1 MTNLQRIL
9 AALTAI
15 VCITLAMSSCKPK
28 QEPTK
33 PTTTTEILQIKD
45 FPYLKKESKMSTYTF
60 AEIEAYEKQ
69 LGLRKQTKKTDT
81 CLIYEAIDPNK
92 VNLTYVCY
100 KIIPGDE
107 LKSGF
112 FVRADRFTKDMCKQP
127 ELRSYF
133 EINGFTYEG
142 ANQDDSEKFVNKD
155 LAVRFSL
162 SSTMSQVNLTFADAP
177 DLYHKEPIPEKP
189 TFQAL
194 YLPLLDVFGQR
205 ISKDSPIFA
214 REREIHPFCDVTFK
228 PANPDTGYKYDAI
241 KVDMPLAIK
250 FDLADRNKPRAV
262 SYIYESLSGSTIEK
276 ITYIFSQDWEKAKI
290 AGDDPLIKDF
300 MTRHGFSYKGKE
312 KIDQPPMNADFYQ
325 YYNAQLGIYFEY
337 SLVSSPFSGSMGV
350 YTKTPTITL

>member
-1 MTNLQRIL
+1 MTNLQRLL

-28 QEPTK
+28 SEPTK

-45 FPYLKKESKMSTYTF
+45 FPYLKKETKMSSYTF
-60 AEIEAYEKQ
+60 EEIEAYEKN

-81 CLIYEAIDPNK
+81 YVIYEAIDPNK
-92 VNLTYVCY
+92 VNLTYVNY

-107 LKSGF
+107 IKSEF

-133 EINGFTYEG
+133 ALNGFTYEDSDQN
-142 ANQDDSEKFVNKD
+142 ASEKFVNKD
-155 LAVRFSL
+155 LAVRLTL
-162 SSTMSQVNLTFADAP
+162 SSTTSGVGLTFTDAP
-177 DLYHKEPIPEKP
+177 DLYHKEPKPEKP

-214 REREIHPFCDVTFK
+214 REREIHPDCEVKFRTADSIYT
-228 PANPDTGYKYDAI
+228 YDAI
-241 KVDMPLAIK
+241 VVDMPFVTKL
-250 FDLADRNKPRAV
+250 DPADRSKPRAR
-262 SYIYESLSGSTIEK
+262 SYSYESKRGSTIEK
-276 ITYIFSQDWEKAKI
+276 ITYVFSQDWEKAKI

-300 MTRHGFSYKGKE
+300 MTKHGFTYKGKE

-337 SLVSSPFSGSMGV
+337 SLVSSPFPGSMGV

>member
-1 MTNLQRIL
+1 MTNLQRLL

-28 QEPTK
+28 SEPTK

-60 AEIEAYEKQ
+60 EEIEAYEKN
-69 LGLRKQTKKTDT
+69 LGLRKQIKKTDT
-81 CLIYEAIDPNK
+81 CVIYKAIDPNK
-92 VNLTYVCY
+92 VNLTYVNY

-107 LKSGF
+107 IKSGPS
-112 FVRADRFTKDMCKQP
+112 VRADRFTKDMCKQP

-133 EINGFTYEG
+133 ALNGLTYEG
-142 ANQDDSEKFVNKD
+142 ASQYDVEKFVNKD
-155 LAVRFSL
+155 LAVRFYL
-162 SSTMSQVNLTFADAP
+162 SGTTSSIVLIFTDAP
-177 DLYHKEPIPEKP
+177 DLYHKEPTPEKP

-214 REREIHPFCDVTFK
+214 REREIHPDCEVKFRTADSIYT
-228 PANPDTGYKYDAI
+228 YDAI
-241 KVDMPLAIK
+241 VVDMPFVTKL
-250 FDLADRNKPRAV
+250 DPADRSKPRAR
-262 SYIYESLSGSTIEK
+262 SYSYESKSGSTIEK
-276 ITYIFSQDWEKAKI
+276 ITYVFSQDWEKAKI

-300 MTRHGFSYKGKE
+300 MTKHGFTYKGKE

-325 YYNAQLGIYFEY
+325 YYNAQLGVYFEY
-337 SLVSSPFSGSMGV
+337 SLVSSPFPGSMGV

>member
-92 VNLTYVCY
+92 VNLTYVNY
-100 KIIPGDE
+100 KIISGDE

-133 EINGFTYEG
+133 ELNGFTYEG
-142 ANQDDSEKFVNKD
+142 AFQNYAQKFVNKD
-155 LAVRFSL
+155 LAVRLRL
-162 SSTMSQVNLTFADAP
+162 SDKRPGAFITFEDAP
-177 DLYHKEPIPEKP
+177 DLYHKDPKPVDP

-194 YLPLLDVFGQR
+194 YLPLLDVFGQK
-205 ISKDSPIFA
+205 ISKDSPIIA
-214 REREIHPFCDVTFK
+214 RERKAHPDCEVAFK
-228 PANPDTGYKYDAI
+228 SADPDNGYDYDAI
-241 KVDMPLAIK
+241 VVNMPFVSKL
-250 FDLADRNKPRAV
+250 DPADRKKPRAR
-262 SYIYESLSGSTIEK
+262 SYSYESTTGSTITQ
-276 ITYIFSQDWEKAKI
+276 ITYVFSLDWENAKI
-290 AGDDPLIKDF
+290 AGDNAIIKDF
-300 MTRHGFSYKGKE
+300 MTKNGFTYKGKE
-312 KIDQPPMNADFYQ
+312 KIDQPFMKADLYQ
-325 YYNAQLGIYFEY
+325 YYNAQLGVYFEY
-337 SLVSSPFSGSMGV
+337 SLVSSPFPGSMGV
-350 YTKTPTITL
+350 YTKTPTVTF

>member
-15 VCITLAMSSCKPK
+15 VCMTLAMSSCKPK
-28 QEPTK
+28 SE
-33 PTTTTEILQIKD
+33 PTTTTDVLQVKD
-45 FPYLKKESKMSTYTF
+45 FPYLKKESKMSTYSF
-60 AEIEAYEKQ
+60 GEIEAYEKQ
-69 LGLRKQTKKTDT
+69 LGLRKLTKKTDT
-81 CLIYEAIDPNK
+81 SLIYEAINPKK

-100 KIIPGDE
+100 KIIPRDE
-107 LKSGF
+107 SKSGAF
-112 FVRADRFTKDMCKQP
+112 ARADRFTMDMCEQP

-133 EINGFTYEG
+133 ELNGFTYEG
-142 ANQDDSEKFVNKD
+142 SDQNASEKFVNKD

-194 YLPLLDVFGQR
+194 YLPLLDVFGQK

-262 SYIYESLSGSTIEK
+262 SYI
-276 ITYIFSQDWEKAKI
+276 
-290 AGDDPLIKDF
+290 
-300 MTRHGFSYKGKE
+300 
-312 KIDQPPMNADFYQ
+312 
-325 YYNAQLGIYFEY
+325 
-337 SLVSSPFSGSMGV
+337 
-350 YTKTPTITL
+350 